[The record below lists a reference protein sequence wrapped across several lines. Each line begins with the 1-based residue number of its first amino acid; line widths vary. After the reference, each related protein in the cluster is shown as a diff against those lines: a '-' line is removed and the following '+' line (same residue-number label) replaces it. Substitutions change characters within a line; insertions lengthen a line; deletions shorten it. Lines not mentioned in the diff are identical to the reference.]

1 MSHWI
6 FLADKIT
13 AKDQATV
20 HAIYILGKDSKG
32 WFKVWSVTADGWA
45 VNLRTLEI
53 VG

>member
-1 MSHWI
+1 MSHWV

-32 WFKVWSVTADGWA
+32 
-45 VNLRTLEI
+45 
-53 VG
+53 